1 MRLSALIGKRFKER
15 PSEAVMD
22 SHAFLLRGGY
32 ARMLPNGSF
41 ALLPPGLR
49 VLLKLK
55 NMLHVEMD
63 RIGGQEFRMPVVLPH
78 DSPEE
83 SLVAGHGT
91 KREWSRAETAVRLFR
106 NEITSYAQLPFMAYQ
121 FQTGFRASSHQHGGL
136 MNAREFS
143 GLDAFSF
150 HASQEDLLVYSQDI
164 HQALSGIFAQLGLSG
179 VIAAESSSGEDGN
192 DPSRTFVWPCKAG
205 EDMLVQC
212 NACVYRA
219 TLESARGH
227 AIGYPAEPLPVE
239 KVHTPN
245 KKTIDEVAGFL
256 GVPNHQTAKV
266 VFYDSDHEG
275 KLVVL
280 LIRGDLDVNDAKLAE
295 IIKTVPVPADE
306 RKILA
311 AGSVPGFASPMG
323 LDRAKIRLIV
333 DHSIAESNNLVAG
346 ANEEDY
352 HIKNFNLA
360 RDLAGVQTVDV
371 AQARPGD
378 GCPHCDGQLAFHP
391 GIALGQLRILGTSLT
406 RPLTMTFLDEKGLS
420 HTPVM
425 GHYHLDLGRLFMTV
439 MEAHH
444 DDFGPQ
450 WPMAIAPWT
459 VHVNALKFDVPEVKS
474 AAEDLYAALCASGI
488 DVLFD
493 DRNERPGVQFA
504 DADLLGAPIRI
515 IISERNLKN
524 GQVEFK
530 RRDTGESGVLPLE
543 AAVMTIC
550 GWASSRCGDLR
561 TGKQ

>member
-1 MRLSALIGKRFKER
+1 MRLSGLVGKRFKER
-15 PSEAVMD
+15 PSEAVTV

-32 ARMLPNGSF
+32 ARLLPNGSI

-49 VLLKLK
+49 VLLKLR
-55 NMLHVEMD
+55 NMLRVEMD
-63 RIGGQEFRMPVVLPH
+63 RLGGQEFQMPVVLPH

-83 SLVAGHGT
+83 WLAAGRRAG
-91 KREWSRAETAVRLFR
+91 REWSRAETAVRLFR

-121 FQTGFRASSHQHGGL
+121 FQTGFHASSHPHGGL

-150 HASQEDLLVYSQDI
+150 HASQEDLTAYSQDV
-164 HQALSGIFAQLGLSG
+164 HQALSQFFTQLELSG
-179 VIAAESSSGEDGN
+179 VVAAESSMEAGGN
-192 DPSRTFVWPCKAG
+192 RPFHTFIWPCEAG
-205 EDMLVQC
+205 EDTLVQC
-212 NACVYRA
+212 DACAYRA
-219 TLESARGH
+219 TLQSARGYVAGH
-227 AIGYPAEPLPVE
+227 PAEPLPVE

-266 VFYDSDHEG
+266 VFYDSDQEG

-280 LIRGDLDVNDAKLAE
+280 LIRGDLEVNEKKLAMVIHVE
-295 IIKTVPVPADE
+295 PVPADE

-311 AGSVPGFASPMG
+311 AGAVPGFASPMG
-323 LDRAKIRLIV
+323 LDRAKIRLVV

-352 HIKNFNLA
+352 HIRNFNLA
-360 RDLAGVQTVDV
+360 RDLPGVQTLDV

-378 GCPHCDGQLAFHP
+378 GCPRCDGQLLFRP
-391 GIALGQLRILGTSLT
+391 GIALGQFQTLGTSLT
-406 RPLTMTFLDEKGLS
+406 QPLTMTFLDEKGVS
-420 HTPVM
+420 HTAAM
-425 GHYHLDLGRLFMTV
+425 GHYCLDLGRLMMTV

-444 DDFGPQ
+444 DAFSPQ

-459 VHVNALKFDVPEVKS
+459 VHLNALKFDVPEVKG
-474 AAEDLYAALCASGI
+474 AAENLHAALCSSGI

-493 DRNERPGVQFA
+493 DRNARPGVQFA

-515 IISERNLKN
+515 IVSERNLKN

-530 RRDTGESGVLPLE
+530 RRDTGESGVLALE
-543 AAVMTIC
+543 AAVDTIC
-550 GWASSRCGDLR
+550 GWCRQG
-561 TGKQ
+561 